1 MKDRNNE
8 IVDEDSLNQNSQER
22 LLELDD
28 TIKTGEHSSN
38 DLEET
43 KSTILNADV
52 DKVIDKSP
60 LSPEE
65 EEQNAKLQ
73 IEIEKLS
80 QRLVD
85 DVLGV
90 MWKCM
95 KCEKKFKKKYK
106 IQRHVETH
114 MKSLGFIHKCVQ
126 CDKTCKTRGSLRTH
140 ISINHRYDHLFQ

>member
-1 MKDRNNE
+1 MKDK
-8 IVDEDSLNQNSQER
+8 DSISQDSQDG
-22 LLELDD
+22 LLECDD
-28 TIKTGEHSSN
+28 AINSDKYSSN

-43 KSTILNADV
+43 KSILNADV
-52 DKVIDKSP
+52 DKVIKKTP

-65 EEQNAKLQ
+65 EKQNEKLQ

-80 QRLVD
+80 KRLVD

-95 KCEKKFKKKYK
+95 ECEKIFKKKYK

-114 MKSLGFIHKCVQ
+114 MKSLGFIHKCVE
-126 CDKTCKTRGSLRTH
+126 CDKTCRTRNSLRTH
-140 ISINHRYDHLFQ
+140 ISITHRYDHLHNR